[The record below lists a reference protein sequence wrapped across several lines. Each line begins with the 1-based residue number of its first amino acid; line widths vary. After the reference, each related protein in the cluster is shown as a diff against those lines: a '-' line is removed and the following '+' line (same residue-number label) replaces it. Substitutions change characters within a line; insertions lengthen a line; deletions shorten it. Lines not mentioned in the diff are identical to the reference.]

1 MKNNPEG
8 YLGFICLPELI
19 TGNGTYK
26 TRCGELV
33 IIDQCPEMPLMDG
46 WP

>member
-1 MKNNPEG
+1 MKNIPEG

-26 TRCGELV
+26 T
-33 IIDQCPEMPLMDG
+33 G
-46 WP
+46 WKSASNRKTSTAKARSF